1 MPVQEEETTYTN
13 KACKHVDVV
22 VPLPRF
28 YLPVSMQHDVSIF
41 KSFVV
46 RAGNLLNLHNFQTFE
61 GRRALKTELN
71 LGCPLRGRN

>member
-1 MPVQEEETTYTN
+1 MPVQEEESAYTN

-28 YLPVSMQHDVSIF
+28 YLPVSMQHDVRIF

-61 GRRALKTELN
+61 GRHALKTELN
-71 LGCPLRGRN
+71 LGCPL